1 MKTDAFYMPL
11 PIRFPSERAAAEITG
26 VGLFGV
32 RIVFLDVFNAVGPS
46 SEPGFTDSALVNARG
61 G

>member
-1 MKTDAFYMPL
+1 METDAFHMPL

-46 SEPGFTDSALVNARG
+46 SEPGFTDGALVNARG